1 MWTKSAGYRSF
12 FLMVRLRIGEGFLI
26 PIPIPL
32 FLLNQTLDI
41 IEDLAWLAE
50 KCMGTSRF
58 TRPCDSDINGCR
70 SWTQLAGSPTTA
82 VKLCREM
89 IAELRRYGNW
99 RMVEVDARD
108 PKKQERVRVYVDFI

>member
-12 FLMVRLRIGEGFLI
+12 FLLIRLRIGNGFLI

-32 FLLNQTLDI
+32 FLLDQTLDI

-50 KCMGTSRF
+50 KF
-58 TRPCDSDINGCR
+58 TPAR
-70 SWTQLAGSPTTA
+70 SVRWRESGGRQNAPWVWWSGSPTLA

-89 IAELRRYGNW
+89 VNELRRYGKW
-99 RMVEVDARD
+99 RMMEVDAHD
-108 PKKQERVRVYVDFI
+108 KKKQKRVRVYVDFI